1 MAQNCF
7 FAVENQLHQN
17 YFPESK
23 FVSAYFLP
31 KTFSLYFC
39 SLLSTFLLTLGGEG
53 RGVPVVVKLSGEI
66 QWVEHLVVGVCRVW
80 ARPPSLWGW
89 KNATGWPLLEL
100 DFSPR
105 VQFFFFTSHWNY
117 WMIFCWIWNRIT
129 PPRGPN
135 WRLEYSGCLEKGDL
149 SKRTWNWKTKKIH
162 QLGKIDLF
170 ALASPIPTHFTH
182 FRPISA
188 PWKWKFMRQ
197 PTFQNA

>member
-1 MAQNCF
+1 MQLKTNCTKIISQNQSLSVYIFSPKPFRCI
-7 FAVENQLHQN
+7 
-17 YFPESK
+17 
-23 FVSAYFLP
+23 FVHFCPPFCSPWEGKGEGGASGGQMVGDSMGGAPCCGCVSGLGKAPVTLGLEKCHWLTPVGVGFLP
-31 KTFSLYFC
+31 KS
-39 SLLSTFLLTLGGEG
+39 S
-53 RGVPVVVKLSGEI
+53 I
-66 QWVEHLVVGVCRVW
+66 
-80 ARPPSLWGW
+80 
-89 KNATGWPLLEL
+89 
-100 DFSPR
+100 
-105 VQFFFFTSHWNY
+105 FFFTSHWNY
-117 WMIFCWIWNRIT
+117 WMIFCWIWNRVT

-188 PWKWKFMRQ
+188 PWKRKFMSQ